1 MTTTTKRT
9 NPFKSS
15 QNQRTNFPPLEGF
28 FKGDKDG
35 DDDEAVATEPGTINL
50 GDSNHSFHSRS
61 KTCPSDLLN
70 FSVDMSI
77 AGKAELA
84 QHRYHV
90 SKYGIDNSFLMP
102 SSNDSS
108 PDGTPFKRRER
119 DEWDRLMDDS
129 NPVDCS
135 MISLSSTAVLDRSA
149 VQLGAVAKQL
159 SSINNKRNAKVVVG
173 IARTPSPE
181 KSPDQSS
188 DDDDDT
194 LNDTSNRS
202 SFFDR
207 SMIQSLITP
216 VKSRYKLASV
226 QDQMLVNKQR
236 GQECYESSS
245 TEDEESPA
253 KSETHNGST
262 FEHMILRF
270 NEDFDNDVDKTEDEE
285 GESPS
290 KNTSVVSFAADTSFR
305 TGDTSLSLSKK
316 KKRKKKRRNSLKS
329 NSSSKEKESFIKEA
343 LKGLDLLSTQ
353 ADPEQQQKIDEIS
366 NALKGL
372 GILSSTSPIPK
383 QQNLSYR
390 STSSPSSHG
399 VSSLESPGLTPS
411 PTSDETSILKKKPSP
426 TDLNNLLLSPIDV
439 DKSRLSEVPFDEE
452 KGRRRGSSSVP
463 FDESVYRQTIMKPLK
478 HVDSQ
483 SSLMSTEFTDKRN
496 LFQDEKNQE
505 SNASMN
511 KKKFDHCCTLST
523 VKSEESYLDDKADDF
538 GDFVSI
544 DKIEPNKLSG
554 DIECTL
560 SGVGEGESPTP
571 FKHKRR
577 ILVDVTSRLN
587 CNNGDTPSGGLD
599 NTLDEDFKEEER
611 RGVRLCRLEK
621 MKQLGLTHLLTKPSR
636 RVTEQIDVDS
646 SF

>member
-1 MTTTTKRT
+1 MLLFINLSPKSFGGAAAILYIAGNKTMTTTKRT
-9 NPFKSS
+9 NPFKS

-28 FKGDKDG
+28 F
-35 DDDEAVATEPGTINL
+35 N
-50 GDSNHSFHSRS
+50 GDSNHSRS

-90 SKYGIDNSFLMP
+90 SKYGLDNSLLMP

-108 PDGTPFKRRER
+108 PDGTPFKRKER

-129 NPVDCS
+129 NPIDCS
-135 MISLSSTAVLDRSA
+135 MISLSSTAVLDKST
-149 VQLGAVAKQL
+149 VQLGTVAKQL
-159 SSINNKRNAKVVVG
+159 SSINNHKRNAKVVAG

-181 KSPDQSS
+181 KSPDQNID

-194 LNDTSNRS
+194 LNDNSNRS

-226 QDQMLVNKQR
+226 QDQMMVNKQR

-253 KSETHNGST
+253 KLETHNGST

-270 NEDFDNDVDKTEDEE
+270 NEDFDNDADKTEDEE

-305 TGDTSLSLSKK
+305 TGDTGLSLSMK

-329 NSSSKEKESFIKEA
+329 NSSSENKESFIKEA
-343 LKGLDLLSTQ
+343 LKGLDLLSTS

-390 STSSPSSHG
+390 STSSLSSHG

-411 PTSDETSILKKKPSP
+411 PNNSDKSSILKKKPSP

-439 DKSRLSEVPFDEE
+439 DKSRLSEVPFDDD
-452 KGRRRGSSSVP
+452 KGRRRGSSSSP
-463 FDESVYRQTIMKPLK
+463 FDESVYRQTTMNPLK

-483 SSLMSTEFTDKRN
+483 SSLMSTEFTGKRN
-496 LFQDEKNQE
+496 LFQDEKNQD
-505 SNASMN
+505 SNTSMN

-523 VKSEESYLDDKADDF
+523 VKSEESYVDDKADDF

-544 DKIEPNKLSG
+544 DNIEPS
-554 DIECTL
+554 TL
-560 SGVGEGESPTP
+560 SGEGESLTP

-577 ILVDVTSRLN
+577 ILGDVTSKMN
-587 CNNGDTPSGGLD
+587 CNDDDTPSGGLD
-599 NTLDEDFKEEER
+599 NTLDADFKQEER

-621 MKQLGLTHLLTKPSR
+621 MKQLGLTHLLTRPSR
-636 RVTEQIDVDS
+636 RVTEQNDVDS

>member
-1 MTTTTKRT
+1 MTTTKRA

-35 DDDEAVATEPGTINL
+35 DDDEAVATKPGTTNL
-50 GDSNHSFHSRS
+50 GGDSNHSFHSRS

-90 SKYGIDNSFLMP
+90 SKYGIDNSLLMP

-129 NPVDCS
+129 NPIDCS

-149 VQLGAVAKQL
+149 VQLGTVAKRL
-159 SSINNKRNAKVVVG
+159 SSINDNKRNAKVVVG

-188 DDDDDT
+188 DDDDT

-226 QDQMLVNKQR
+226 QDQMMVNKQR

-329 NSSSKEKESFIKEA
+329 NSSSQDKESFIKEA
-343 LKGLDLLSTQ
+343 LKGLDLLSTSS

-383 QQNLSYR
+383 QQNLSYQ

-411 PTSDETSILKKKPSP
+411 PTSDETSILKKKKPSS

-439 DKSRLSEVPFDEE
+439 DKSRLSEVPFDED

-483 SSLMSTEFTDKRN
+483 SSLMSTEFTGKRN
-496 LFQDEKNQE
+496 LFQEEKNQE
-505 SNASMN
+505 SNTSMS

-544 DKIEPNKLSG
+544 DKIEPN
-554 DIECTL
+554 TL

-587 CNNGDTPSGGLD
+587 CNDEDTPSRGLD

-621 MKQLGLTHLLTKPSR
+621 MKQLGLTHLLTRPSS

>member
-1 MTTTTKRT
+1 MTTTTKRA

-35 DDDEAVATEPGTINL
+35 DDDEAVATKPGTTNL
-50 GDSNHSFHSRS
+50 GGDSNHSFHSRS

-84 QHRYHV
+84 QHRYLV
-90 SKYGIDNSFLMP
+90 SKYGIDMP

-129 NPVDCS
+129 NPMDCS

-149 VQLGAVAKQL
+149 VQLGVVAKQL
-159 SSINNKRNAKVVVG
+159 SSINDNKRNAKVVVG

-226 QDQMLVNKQR
+226 QDQMMVNKQR

-329 NSSSKEKESFIKEA
+329 NSSSQDKESFIKEA
-343 LKGLDLLSTQ
+343 LKGLDLLSTS

-411 PTSDETSILKKKPSP
+411 PNNSDGTSVLKKKPSP
-426 TDLNNLLLSPIDV
+426 IDLNNLLLSPIDV
-439 DKSRLSEVPFDEE
+439 DKSRLSEVPFDED

-463 FDESVYRQTIMKPLK
+463 FDESVYRQTIMKPVK

-483 SSLMSTEFTDKRN
+483 SSLMSTEFTGKRN

-505 SNASMN
+505 SNTSMN

-538 GDFVSI
+538 GDFVF
-544 DKIEPNKLSG
+544 DNEPNKLSG
-554 DIECTL
+554 E
-560 SGVGEGESPTP
+560 SESPTP

-577 ILVDVTSRLN
+577 ILGDVTN
-587 CNNGDTPSGGLD
+587 CSDGDTPSGGLD

-621 MKQLGLTHLLTKPSR
+621 MKKLGLTHLLTRPSR
-636 RVTEQIDVDS
+636 RVTEQIDADS

>member
-1 MTTTTKRT
+1 LVARQQYYTIGNKTMTTTKRT

-28 FKGDKDG
+28 FKDDKDG
-35 DDDEAVATEPGTINL
+35 
-50 GDSNHSFHSRS
+50 NHSFHSRS

-84 QHRYHV
+84 QHRYLV
-90 SKYGIDNSFLMP
+90 SKYGIDNSLLMP

-108 PDGTPFKRRER
+108 PDGTPFKRKER

-129 NPVDCS
+129 NPIDCS

-149 VQLGAVAKQL
+149 VQLGTVAKQL
-159 SSINNKRNAKVVVG
+159 SSINNNKRNAKVVVG
-173 IARTPSPE
+173 IARTPSPQ

-188 DDDDDT
+188 DDDDT

-226 QDQMLVNKQR
+226 QDQMMVNKLR

-270 NEDFDNDVDKTEDEE
+270 NEDFDNDVDKTEYEE

-329 NSSSKEKESFIKEA
+329 SSSSQDKESFIKEA
-343 LKGLDLLSTQ
+343 LKGLDLLSTSA

-439 DKSRLSEVPFDEE
+439 DKSRLSGVPFDED

-483 SSLMSTEFTDKRN
+483 SSFMSTEFTGKRN

-505 SNASMN
+505 SNSSMN

-544 DKIEPNKLSG
+544 DKIEPN
-554 DIECTL
+554 TL

-577 ILVDVTSRLN
+577 ILVDVTSKMN
-587 CNNGDTPSGGLD
+587 CNEEDTPRKSLD
-599 NTLDEDFKEEER
+599 NTLNEDFKEEER

-621 MKQLGLTHLLTKPSR
+621 MKQLGLTHLFTKPSR

>member
-1 MTTTTKRT
+1 MVARQQYYTIGNKTMTTTKRT

-28 FKGDKDG
+28 FKDDKDG
-35 DDDEAVATEPGTINL
+35 
-50 GDSNHSFHSRS
+50 NHSFHSRS

-84 QHRYHV
+84 QHRYLV
-90 SKYGIDNSFLMP
+90 SKYGIDNSLLMP

-108 PDGTPFKRRER
+108 PDGTPFKRKER

-129 NPVDCS
+129 NPIDCS

-149 VQLGAVAKQL
+149 VQLGTVAKQL
-159 SSINNKRNAKVVVG
+159 SSINNNKRNAKVVVG
-173 IARTPSPE
+173 IARTPSPQ

-188 DDDDDT
+188 DDDDT

-226 QDQMLVNKQR
+226 QDQMMVNKLR

-270 NEDFDNDVDKTEDEE
+270 NEDFDNDVDKTEYEE

-329 NSSSKEKESFIKEA
+329 SSSSQDKESFIKEA
-343 LKGLDLLSTQ
+343 LKGLDLLSTSA

-439 DKSRLSEVPFDEE
+439 DKSRLSGVPFDED

-483 SSLMSTEFTDKRN
+483 SSFMSTEFTGKRN

-505 SNASMN
+505 SNSSMN

-544 DKIEPNKLSG
+544 DKIEPN
-554 DIECTL
+554 TL

-577 ILVDVTSRLN
+577 ILVDVTSKMN
-587 CNNGDTPSGGLD
+587 CNEEDTPRKSLD
-599 NTLDEDFKEEER
+599 NTLNEDFKEEER

-621 MKQLGLTHLLTKPSR
+621 MKQLGLTHLFTKPSR